1 MLSKRQKEQRNL
13 RKKSILE
20 GALKVFKVHGIEKT
34 TMDEIAHESGFGKA
48 TLYYYFASKD
58 EVFIAIMEEGWK
70 KLWEA
75 IETKIEEE
83 LGPRKKFMGIIKKM
97 ADIVRGDRIL
107 YGFLFTAP
115 NQIDDESKQVWKTY
129 QERLYAILKSIIE
142 EGIKRKEFIDL
153 NPGMLMKAIGGLFH
167 GLLIEN
173 EDDLDDKDFSKMLN
187 NFLRPENVSKN

>member
-1 MLSKRQKEQRNL
+1 MLSERQEEQRNL
-13 RKKSILE
+13 RKKSILD
-20 GALKVFKVHGIEKT
+20 GALKVFKIHGIEKT
-34 TMDEIAHESGFGKA
+34 TMDEIATESGFGKA

-70 KLWEA
+70 QLWEG
-75 IETKIEEE
+75 IESKIVEE
-83 LGPRKKFMGIIKKM
+83 LSPRKKFMDIIKEM
-97 ADIVRGDRIL
+97 ANIVRSNRIL

-115 NQIDDESKQVWKTY
+115 NHIQDESKQIWKTY

-142 EGIKRKEFIDL
+142 EGIKKKEFINL

-173 EDDLDDKDFSKMLN
+173 KDDLDEKEFELMLN
-187 NFLRPENVSKN
+187 NFLRPNNAAN

>member
-1 MLSKRQKEQRNL
+1 MLSERQEEQRNL
-13 RKKSILE
+13 RKKSILD
-20 GALKVFKVHGIEKT
+20 GALKVFKIHGIEKT
-34 TMDEIAHESGFGKA
+34 TMDEIATESGFGKA

-70 KLWEA
+70 QLWEG
-75 IETKIEEE
+75 IESKIVEE
-83 LGPRKKFMGIIKKM
+83 LSPRKKFMDIIKEM
-97 ADIVRGDRIL
+97 ANIVRSNRIL

-115 NQIDDESKQVWKTY
+115 NHIQDESKQIWKTY

-142 EGIKRKEFIDL
+142 EGIKKKEFINL

-173 EDDLDDKDFSKMLN
+173 KDDLDKKEFELMLN
-187 NFLRPENVSKN
+187 NFLRPNNAAN